1 MSPNDIRLRIFGD
14 FEMVQSIEEWTKRKK
29 QLSKQET
36 IMKICLFD
44 IIPQSKIWKKNALG
58 SIIGNKKEYLNERIS
73 LY

>member
-44 IIPQSKIWKKNALG
+44 IIPLSKNLEDKCTRIDYRQQK
-58 SIIGNKKEYLNERIS
+58 RIS
-73 LY
+73 